1 MLENEFFWS
10 GYIREVF
17 IKEIKALGQALKGR
31 VLKAF
36 DNVEQEAEKLAEEEY
51 KRLLQAPVGEDG
63 GPGMDVLAERA
74 EEEGINFYLTV
85 RSLRQGLVNLFAV
98 ALYELFLQHLMVL
111 HRRELLGIHEENDQK
126 LYRVD
131 EAWERLRESE
141 IDVEKFRSRRKIKEL
156 RLVANT
162 VKHAEG
168 PAAEDLRK
176 IRSDLFIPPSSTLFK
191 PSDLS
196 VPPKGSLFKPLFG
209 EDFFVKPDDIVSYTN
224 AIEEF
229 WEELAIALEKHAR
242 ASRGD

>member
-1 MLENEFFWS
+1 MLGNEFFWS
-10 GYIREVF
+10 RYIREIF
-17 IKEIKALGQALKGR
+17 IKEIRTLGQALKGR

-36 DNVEQEAEKLAEEEY
+36 DNVEQEAEKFADEEY
-51 KRLLQAPVGEDG
+51 KRLLEAPVGEDG
-63 GPGMDVLAERA
+63 GPDMCELAERA
-74 EEEGINFYLTV
+74 EEEGINFGLTV

-131 EAWERLRESE
+131 EAWERLRESG

-168 PAAEDLRK
+168 RAAEDLRK
-176 IRSDLFIPPSSTLFK
+176 IRPDLFILPSSNLFK

-196 VPPKGSLFKPLFG
+196 VPSKGSLFTPLFG
-209 EDFFVKPDDIVSYTN
+209 EDFFVKPDDIDSYTN

-229 WEELAIALEKHAR
+229 WEELVGILEKRAR
-242 ASRGD
+242 AK